1 MYFAAI
7 FDKEVIIRKDNEMLS
22 TADFE
27 KIKSSNPVAEYFEEK
42 QNDLQVLALLS
53 KDNLPEEYK
62 AIYLREFYST
72 HSVEE
77 NFLTFRAKALFS
89 WHGEAK
95 YCGACGT
102 KLIPHSK
109 LTAMECP
116 SCHKILFPRIEPCV
130 IVLNTKGDKI

>member
-42 QNDLQVLALLS
+42 QNELQVLALLS

-62 AIYLREFYST
+62 AIYLRDFYST
-72 HSVEE
+72 HSV
-77 NFLTFRAKALFS
+77 
-89 WHGEAK
+89 
-95 YCGACGT
+95 
-102 KLIPHSK
+102 
-109 LTAMECP
+109 
-116 SCHKILFPRIEPCV
+116 
-130 IVLNTKGDKI
+130 